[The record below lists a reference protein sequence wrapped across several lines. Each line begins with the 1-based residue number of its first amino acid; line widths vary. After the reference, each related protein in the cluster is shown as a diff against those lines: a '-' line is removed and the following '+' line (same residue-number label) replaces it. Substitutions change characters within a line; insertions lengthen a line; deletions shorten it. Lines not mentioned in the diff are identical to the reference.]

1 MSVSLLSLISSGG
14 KTPSGLSKGG
24 GGIWGNNNQA
34 ETTLG
39 LMTTVLATA
48 MTTASAS
55 ATAATGLAQ
64 ELGLVL
70 PLAPELAPELVP

>member
-14 KTPSGLSKGG
+14 KTPSGLSKG

-55 ATAATGLAQ
+55 ATAATGLAR